1 MFLINTNIKWKLFSL
16 MLFSFSVLANA
27 SDITNEVFG
36 AVKEGVVAAFGDF
49 NSDELTDVFLIRDKM
64 KVLQILYGAET
75 EPFLRNG
82 PYCSYENYQITSVVP
97 GDFDG
102 DALMDVLVTLKPKD
116 SDQELYSVFVH
127 WGGPEGL
134 NCTPESAKPL
144 LQTLGEPLALDFNC
158 DMIIDLYGLNE
169 TGERMFWIFQKS
181 REPPQQRRQ
190 ATPTGTNAFPATIK
204 TPNANAYLDLNGDF
218 MADLFVQTDKHY
230 EVWYGRYGE
239 QKEDFTFNHTIDISI
254 VGTDYNLGQAVF
266 ADFEL
271 EGVENIILPVCFH
284 KDCTNSTILVH
295 DGSNFRDVHVNFKDP
310 QAVSWGFVPPVKDDV
325 YLKTITARSGDFNMD
340 GYPDLIMTLQTL
352 TGPKRMQ
359 TFLLENV
366 PCKMC
371 NPPLKRTFEV
381 KWNALNPLG
390 NDTVAGAFYDFYQ
403 DGVLDVILIQKTK
416 NGQYRPLAF
425 RNTLDYDA
433 NFVKVIVL
441 TGLVNKKNPTMHTA
455 LGRKKRTYGTNLP
468 GPRITYFTTTQDG
481 DLQRGSSVQ
490 LPQSS
495 YFALQLPY
503 TIFGLGR
510 TPNFVDSLTV
520 GLGHM
525 SRPFTQLIPNSQ
537 IIVVPKPIEDPQRW
551 KAQLFVTPSKL
562 ILMSV
567 VALGGTCLVIV
578 LIILVLY
585 IKEKRE
591 DKQEKLQEAHRF
603 HFDAM

>member
-1 MFLINTNIKWKLFSL
+1 MSSWKSNMKNCLVVLLLCCLQQFSW
-16 MLFSFSVLANA
+16 A

-36 AVKEGVVAAFGDF
+36 VVKEGIVAAFGDF
-49 NSDELTDVFLIRDKM
+49 NSDELTDVFLIRDHM
-64 KVLQILYGAET
+64 KVLQILYGADT

-82 PYCSYENYQITSVVP
+82 PYCSYDNSQITSVVP

-102 DALMDVLVTLKPKD
+102 DALMDVLVTVKPD
-116 SDQELYSVFVH
+116 GSRDQIYNVYVH

-134 NCTPESAKPL
+134 NCTKESDVPL
-144 LQTLGEPLALDFNC
+144 LRTKGEPLALDFNR
-158 DMIIDLYGLNE
+158 DMIIDLYGLDE
-169 TGERMFWIFQKS
+169 DGSRMFWIFQKS
-181 REPPQQRRQ
+181 RVPPTKLRQ
-190 ATPTGTNAFPATIK
+190 APPTGDSVFSASIK
-204 TPNANAYLDLNGDF
+204 IPNANAYLDLNGDF
-218 MADLFVQTDKHY
+218 TADLFVQTDKYY
-230 EVWYGRYGE
+230 EVWYGRNGD

-254 VGTDYNLGQAVF
+254 VGSDYRLGQAVF

-271 EGVENIILPVCFH
+271 EGVENIILPVCFQ

-295 DGSNFRDVHVNFKDP
+295 DGSNFRDVHVSFKDP
-310 QAVSWGFVPPVKDDV
+310 QAVSWGFVPPIEDDV

-340 GYPDLIMTLQTL
+340 GYPDLIMTMQTL

-390 NDTVAGAFYDFYQ
+390 EDTVAGAFYDFYQ

-416 NGQYRPLAF
+416 SGQYKPLAF

-441 TGLVNKKNPTMHTA
+441 TGLINKKNPTLHTA

-525 SRPFTQLIPNSQ
+525 SRTWTQLIPNSQ